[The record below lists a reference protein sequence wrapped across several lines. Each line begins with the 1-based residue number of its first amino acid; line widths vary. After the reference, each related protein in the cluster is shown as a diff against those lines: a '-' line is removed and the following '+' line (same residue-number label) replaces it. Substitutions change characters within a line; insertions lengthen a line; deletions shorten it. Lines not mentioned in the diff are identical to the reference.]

1 MMKRTDIRRKRILAG
16 LSRLGIG
23 IVVPALIAAAVIVS
37 VPTGAQSQATIVTSQ
52 IWSAT
57 LDVGD
62 SGSGTQGYVPDFGLG
77 DLSPTEFTAGDWT
90 LTVKSLSLLDF
101 SSPPTL
107 LLVITAG
114 NDSDDEGLAKADY
127 SQPPTQYVLTV
138 SGTDFAFDDA
148 GFSQFTLGT
157 EDGSHGGRV
166 SLTWQSDSLD
176 WSAGDELSV
185 TLESRGLP
193 AATPTP
199 TATATATPNSPATG
213 APTISGTAQ
222 VGQTLTAS
230 TSGIADADGLTN
242 VSYSYQWLAD
252 DTEIGGATSSTY
264 TLQSSDSG
272 KAIKVRVTFTD
283 DADNEESLTSAA
295 TNSVTDLGSR
305 DDANEN
311 GYDANENGAIEK
323 NELIAAVIDYLDN
336 GITKNELIAVINLYL
351 FG

>member
-1 MMKRTDIRRKRILAG
+1 MMNRTDIRRKWILAG
-16 LSRLGIG
+16 LSLLGIG

-185 TLESRGLP
+185 TLESRGSP
-193 AATPTP
+193 A
-199 TATATATPNSPATG
+199 ATPNSPATG
-213 APTISGTAQ
+213 APTITGTAQ
-222 VGQTLTAS
+222 VGHTLTAS
-230 TSGIADADGLTN
+230 TSGIADADLLTN

-252 DTEIGGATSSTY
+252 DTEIEGATSSNY
-264 TLQSSDSG
+264 TLQGSDNG

-283 DADNEESLTSAA
+283 DAGNEESLTSAA
-295 TNSVTDLGSR
+295 TNSVTASVSR
-305 DDANEN
+305 
-311 GYDANENGAIEK
+311 YDANENGVIEK
-323 NELIAAVIDYLDN
+323 NEVIAAIIDYLDN
-336 GITKNELIAVINLYL
+336 RITKDELIAVIKLYL